1 MTVLWI
7 AFGIYIIGVAT
18 ILVIRPTTMFHTSG
32 SSWKEFGLSSNGTS
46 TVFPFWMFAIVWA
59 LISYALATLGMM
71 FMATITLNSVPEYV
85 SMDNINAK
93 PISSINTNPPGYYV
107 LDEMNQSSPPKYLF
121 YGTQPP
127 K

>member
-1 MTVLWI
+1 MTVLWL

-32 SSWKEFGLSSNGTS
+32 SSWKEFGLSSSGTS

-71 FMATITLNSVPEYV
+71 FMATITLRSAPEY
-85 SMDNINAK
+85 MNMNNINVK

-107 LDEMNQSSPPKYLF
+107 LDEMTQSSPPKYLF
-121 YGTQPP
+121 YGTEPP
-127 K
+127 T